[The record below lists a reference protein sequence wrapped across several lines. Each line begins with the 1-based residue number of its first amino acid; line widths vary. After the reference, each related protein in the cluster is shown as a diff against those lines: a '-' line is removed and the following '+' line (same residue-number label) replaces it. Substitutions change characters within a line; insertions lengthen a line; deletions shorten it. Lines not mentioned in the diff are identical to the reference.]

1 MRIYLIRHGQTDWNA
16 RGKIQGSTDIDLNET
31 GRWQAA
37 CLAGGMERRQVGQ
50 IFSSRLKRAFETA
63 QTIGDSQGVKVETV
77 EGLREVD
84 FGEWEGLTWKEIEQK
99 YPEEYKLWW
108 ENPAGIAPPGGET
121 KEELHRRSAEV
132 VEWILAHAKGDLAV
146 VLHGGIMAYV
156 VEYLMRNSRKDKAI
170 IVENASI
177 TTLEYD
183 ADSQMVRLVEK
194 NDVSH
199 LGRKSECLNTADKNS

>member
-16 RGKIQGSTDIDLNET
+16 QGKIQGSTDIELNET

-37 CLAGGMERRQVGQ
+37 CLARGMERRPVGQ
-50 IFSSRLKRAFETA
+50 IFSSRLKRALETA
-63 QTIGDSQGVKVETV
+63 QIIGDSQGVKVETV

-99 YPEEYKLWW
+99 YPNEYKLWW

-121 KEELHRRSAEV
+121 REELHRRSADV
-132 VEWILAHAKGDLAV
+132 VEWILAHARRDLAV

-183 ADSQMVRLVEK
+183 ADRQTVRLVEK
-194 NDVSH
+194 NDISH
-199 LGRKSECLNTADKNS
+199 LGRDYIKDSKNRQ